1 MDHELGSLE
10 AGKRADVVVV
20 DTSGPNWVTRSPD
33 PALQLLWASDGRDV
47 CHVVSSGEVVVRDP
61 RSVRPVDL
69 PALAAE
75 AQARQVSILKEVGL
89 DPRARWP
96 LS

>member
-1 MDHELGSLE
+1 MI
-10 AGKRADVVVV
+10 

-47 CHVVSSGEVVVRDP
+47 RHVVASGKVVVRD
-61 RSVRPVDL
+61 RQCTTVDL

-75 AQARQVSILKEVGL
+75 AQARQRRLFDQAGL
-89 DPRARWP
+89 DPRPRWP